1 MRSLLA
7 CVTILLAGAAQA
19 ADGTYEVSS
28 ATVSAGVGTPT
39 KVGVTIRAKGGWHLN
54 HEAPL
59 TLKLTPTA
67 GVTID
72 KPQLSRADLAS
83 SSDSEARFDVSLVLT
98 DTGKKAV
105 EGETRF
111 VLCQKDACRPI
122 KEKLTLNAEA
132 TAPAKAAKP
141 AKKRKK

>member
-7 CVTILLAGAAQA
+7 CVTLLLASGAQA

-28 ATVSAGVGTPT
+28 VPVTAAVGIPT

-54 HEAPL
+54 HDAPL
-59 TLKLTPTA
+59 TLKLTPSA
-67 GVTID
+67 GVRID
-72 KPQLSRADLAS
+72 KPHMSRADLAS
-83 SSDSEARFDVSLVLT
+83 SSDSAARFDVRLVLANP
-98 DTGKKAV
+98 GKKTI

-111 VLCQKDACRPI
+111 VLCQKEACRPI

-132 TAPAKAAKP
+132 TAPAKAAK
-141 AKKRKK
+141 KRKK